1 MRATGLVVLALSG
14 LLLQGCDIITAA
26 GGPDYT
32 QESERTFTAPIEQV
46 RDAARDTLS
55 GMKMTVNEDSVTDDG
70 RRLRAGTWD
79 RTVRIDLENVTYNM
93 TRMSV
98 SVTRG
103 DNILKDHVTEQ
114 QILTQINDAL
124 NGTGSAIGSARG
136 AQ

>member
-1 MRATGLVVLALSG
+1 MRAMGLVVLALSG

-26 GGPDYT
+26 GGPDYM
-32 QESERTFTAPIEQV
+32 QEGERTFTAPIEQV
-46 RDAARDTLS
+46 RDAARETLTS
-55 GMKMTVNEDSVTDDG
+55 MKMTVNEDSVTDDG

-79 RTVRIDLENVTYNM
+79 RAVRIDLENVTYNM

-98 SVTRG
+98 AVTRG